1 MARNVGPEDRVVRI
15 VVALG
20 LGVLI
25 YMGVL
30 GSIASIIAGVIAAY
44 LLITG
49 LLARCVFYKLIDVD
63 TAIQE
68 QPYSS
73 TDDRGGLEGPP
84 PKSTRWRERRGRAVR
99 SRKLPAGAAIGSDR
113 RQRFIVLSSIVAAK
127 RRLSDTVPRRPR
139 RRRKRQPPLEDL
151 SDPLAVVQDV
161 ADRAVVA
168 SLGLLHCRP
177 VGRRENMLFL
187 DRPIRPPS
195 PSLSTR

>member
-20 LGVLI
+20 LAVLI

-30 GSIASIIAGVIAAY
+30 GSIAAIIAGVIAAY

-73 TDDRGGLEGPP
+73 TDDRAGL
-84 PKSTRWRERRGRAVR
+84 
-99 SRKLPAGAAIGSDR
+99 
-113 RQRFIVLSSIVAAK
+113 
-127 RRLSDTVPRRPR
+127 
-139 RRRKRQPPLEDL
+139 
-151 SDPLAVVQDV
+151 
-161 ADRAVVA
+161 
-168 SLGLLHCRP
+168 
-177 VGRRENMLFL
+177 
-187 DRPIRPPS
+187 
-195 PSLSTR
+195 